1 MRTFCLV
8 GGLSITFEE
17 SFLFSRSTFFG
28 NGCMEDYLLQGQYI
42 DIKEVDVL
50 KILILQYWPVFNKK
64 TLWTAVL

>member
-1 MRTFCLV
+1 
-8 GGLSITFEE
+8 
-17 SFLFSRSTFFG
+17 
-28 NGCMEDYLLQGQYI
+28 MEDYLLQGQYI